1 MKITELRD
9 TSTLSDEEIQIA
21 WEEAY
26 QRFETEEEEI
36 QKFIKRLND
45 AGQQDWRKDEQI
57 VELFCGRRNDIRALE
72 RLDFTNT
79 KRKLITDGSMRQTR
93 YFFCLI
99 RHPIAFSNDSRI
111 SPAVRQRLSTS
122 LAIAFSIT
130 AAIRKGISC
139 ILKFVIFLT

>member
-45 AGQQDWRKDEQI
+45 AGQKDWRKDAQI
-57 VELFCGRRNDIRALE
+57 VELFCGRCNDIRALE

-79 KRKLITDGSMRQTR
+79 KRNFISDGSMRQTR
-93 YFFCLI
+93 YFFCWKNTLLK
-99 RHPIAFSNDSRI
+99 HDFSENWGNYF
-111 SPAVRQRLSTS
+111 LSAS
-122 LAIAFSIT
+122 QNNQI
-130 AAIRKGISC
+130 
-139 ILKFVIFLT
+139 